1 MTKLQRIAQN
11 VKKLSVN
18 DLLHELSET
27 PVFTDYIIEL
37 NTKNQLYDK
46 GVNAK
51 GESLGEYSLYTRALK
66 QERGQINDHVTLNDT
81 GDFYNSFSVYL
92 NGSNFIITANT
103 IKDTSDLI
111 ADWGRD
117 ILGLNEESLKLLREK
132 ALQILIPY
140 AKKLLLQ

>member
-1 MTKLQRIAQN
+1 MTRLHRIATN
-11 VKKLSVN
+11 VKKLNVN

-27 PVFTDYIIEL
+27 TAFTDYIIEL
-37 NTKNQLYDK
+37 NTKKQLYDK
-46 GVNAK
+46 GVDAK

-92 NGSNFIITANT
+92 NGSNFIVSANT

-140 AKKLLLQ
+140 VKKLLLQ